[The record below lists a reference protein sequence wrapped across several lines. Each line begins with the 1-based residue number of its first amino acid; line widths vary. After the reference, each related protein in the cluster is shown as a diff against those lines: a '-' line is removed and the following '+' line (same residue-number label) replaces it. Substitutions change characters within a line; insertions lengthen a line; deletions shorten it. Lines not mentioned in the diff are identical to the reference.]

1 MDRDLLL
8 RPMRV
13 RDLPHVLHIQYLS
26 HGSGFEESAAV
37 LERKLE
43 LAPAYC
49 WVAEDSERLV
59 AYLFSHPW
67 QGYLPPSLHQR
78 LPALPATADVWF
90 VHDLALDPAVHG
102 RGVGSSLFRQ
112 ARRQARAAGWRRS
125 LLVAI
130 QGADQFWLR
139 QGYHRI
145 ESNAALLAGADLA
158 AVYGTGACLM
168 GCALDDAAML

>member
-8 RPMRV
+8 RPMLV
-13 RDLPHVLHIQYLS
+13 SDLPDVLRIQSLS
-26 HGSGFEESAAV
+26 HCSGFEESAAV

-49 WVAEDSERLV
+49 WVALDDERLV

-67 QGYLPPSLHQR
+67 QGSDPPSLHQR

-102 RGVGSSLFRQ
+102 RGVGFRLFRK
-112 ARRQARAAGWRRS
+112 ARHQARAAGWVRS

-130 QGADQFWLR
+130 QGAEQFWMR

-145 ESNAALLAGADLA
+145 ESNTVLPGGTDLT
-158 AVYGTGACLM
+158 AVYGAGACLM
-168 GCALDDAAML
+168 GCVLGDEAML